1 MDTAMI
7 KIPRDGVYNS
17 LSATSVP
24 IGNRRLVMGKKLKT
38 KIAAPSVGP
47 SAASL

>member
-1 MDTAMI
+1 MI
-7 KIPRDGVYNS
+7 NIPKDGVYSS

-24 IGNRRLVMGKKLKT
+24 IGKRRFVMGKKLKT
-38 KIAAPSVGP
+38 KIVAPNAGP